1 VKKPAIFIVTVVAE
15 AIKPVALIL
24 QEAKDA
30 LLLSGISNGVA
41 ANLTLPATAGNEGVT
56 VTWTSNNEAVL
67 SGAGVVNR
75 QSDQVTVTLTAT
87 LSLSSQTLTKTF
99 DVVVLPFAPYTTVA
113 DLAAAIALGK
123 GSYARVPDVTVVGL
137 TTDGY
142 MIYDGATL
150 LFVYTGGAPAAE
162 VVVGAVF
169 TITGLVDYYNG
180 SMQFNGPKDANT
192 PTVLIPSLAAADVLT
207 PRVITGSISD
217 YIATLP
223 TAYTEASPLVYE
235 YITVTTKVRY
245 QDMTNYGT
253 FFVNTNHN
261 NATNID
267 SSANSP
273 FTTDALMLYYKS
285 NMAAIQPF
293 NGLEVTVNL
302 FLYQLRT
309 DRNIYA
315 VIFTGVADDVHTTL
329 DDAGIVGVAK
339 TTLAATFAT
348 EYTAETTVA
357 LPATLLGTNIVW
369 SSASEYVNTTTGLI
383 TMPLTAGQVDASLT
397 ATITRG
403 AASDTLTVNFKVGQ
417 LPVITIADVI
427 AAAVNQKI
435 RTKGVIT
442 VSEYYRTFFIQD
454 STGGIAIYTSN
465 AALLTFLN
473 ANLGKEVEV
482 FGSRALF
489 SGMRQISPT
498 VINLIGDGVMPAPVN
513 VDATALN
520 ATDMLPFQGQI
531 VSMTQLIV
539 KTRVADQYNNITVT
553 FERADGSTI
562 QMKWDSRKALPAE
575 AVTLLDSVTVGK
587 VFDITN
593 VLAWNNNPFFYFT
606 ASTILTETTL
616 NDLSKVQLD
625 ARALMLPALVQ
636 EATPLTLPVLGANG
650 STIVWVSSHVNT
662 IDNAGVV
669 VLPATGN
676 VTVTM
681 TATVTLNAASK
692 DVVFTVVVGLSDAAK
707 VDLDGAAIVVPAAV
721 TEVSTLTLPATGS
734 NGSAIVWASNDALIN
749 ATTGAVTLPVTGTV
763 TVVLTATLTLNAVVK
778 DFTFNVVVGVPV
790 AGVATDLFISEY
802 IEGSSNNKALEIFN
816 GTGAAVDLSIYSLA
830 LYSNGATVGLT
841 YALTGTLANGEVLV
855 IANSQANATILGQAD
870 ITIAFASGQFGVN
883 WNGDD
888 AVALLKDGVVID
900 VFGVIG
906 VDPGTFWAVNG
917 DGDTLDNTLVR
928 KATVNGPVSTWD
940 PAQWDVYPQDTATYL
955 GSHTMN

>member
-1 VKKPAIFIVTVVAE
+1 
-15 AIKPVALIL
+15 
-24 QEAKDA
+24 
-30 LLLSGISNGVA
+30 
-41 ANLTLPATAGNEGVT
+41 
-56 VTWTSNNEAVL
+56 
-67 SGAGVVNR
+67 
-75 QSDQVTVTLTAT
+75 
-87 LSLSSQTLTKTF
+87 
-99 DVVVLPFAPYTTVA
+99 
-113 DLAAAIALGK
+113 
-123 GSYARVPDVTVVGL
+123 
-137 TTDGY
+137 
-142 MIYDGATL
+142 MIYDGASL
-150 LFVYTGGAPAAE
+150 LFVYTGGAPSAE

-207 PRVITGSISD
+207 PRVITGSISN

-223 TAYTEASPLVYE
+223 TSYTEASPLVYE
-235 YITVTTKVRY
+235 YITITTKVRY
-245 QDMTNYGT
+245 QDVTNYGT

-267 SSANSP
+267 SAANSP
-273 FTTDALMLYYKS
+273 FTTDALMIYYKS
-285 NMAAIQPF
+285 NMAAVQPF
-293 NGLEVTVNL
+293 NGLEVTINV

-357 LPATLLGTNIVW
+357 LPATLLGTSIVW

-427 AAAVNQKI
+427 AAANNQKI
-435 RTKGVIT
+435 RTQGVIT

-482 FGSRALF
+482 FGSRATY
-489 SGMRQISPT
+489 SGMRQIAPT
-498 VINLIGDGVMPAPVN
+498 VINLIGDGVMPTPVN

-520 ATDMLPFQGQI
+520 ATAMLPFQGQI

-539 KTRVADQYNNITVT
+539 KTRAVDQYLNVTIT
-553 FERADGSTI
+553 FERADGTTI
-562 QMKWDSRKALPAE
+562 QMKWDSRKALPAA

-616 NDLSKVQLD
+616 SDLSKVQLD
-625 ARALMLPALVQ
+625 ARALTLPAQVQ

-650 STIVWVSSHVNT
+650 STIVWASDVPAT
-662 IDNAGVV
+662 ITAAGVV
-669 VLPATGN
+669 TLPLTGN
-676 VTVTM
+676 VIVTM
-681 TATVTLNAASK
+681 TATVTLNAASRE
-692 DVVFTVVVGLSDAAK
+692 VTFVITVGLSDAAK
-707 VDLDGAAIVVPAAV
+707 VDLDGAAIVIP
-721 TEVSTLTLPATGS
+721 TTIFEVSTITLPATGA

-749 ATTGAVTLPVTGTV
+749 ATTGAATLPVSGFVTV
-763 TVVLTATLTLNAVVK
+763 TLTATLTLNAVVK
-778 DFTFNVVVGVPV
+778 DFTFNVVIGVPSV
-790 AGVATDLFISEY
+790 SSDLFISY
-802 IEGSSNNKALEIFN
+802 YMEGSGGNKKIVVIHNN
-816 GTGAAVDLSIYSLA
+816 TGADVDLANYKLVIYTNL
-830 LYSNGATVGLT
+830 TVAPDVAAGSGPV
-841 YALTGTLANGEVLV
+841 LTGTLQNGKSLIIYHAEMTDISKSSYFLPLV
-855 IANSQANATILGQAD
+855 ELLAALPAGNMTLVNNWFFNGQQGDIVALKKTAD
-870 ITIAFASGQFGVN
+870 AGTTWSFIDMIGQFTTPVPSGTSAA
-883 WNGDD
+883 WELAYTFDKTIIRKASIIGPTATFNGDEWIVLATNAYD
-888 AVALLKDGVVID
+888 ARITGWWK
-900 VFGVIG
+900 
-906 VDPGTFWAVNG
+906 
-917 DGDTLDNTLVR
+917 
-928 KATVNGPVSTWD
+928 
-940 PAQWDVYPQDTATYL
+940 
-955 GSHTMN
+955 